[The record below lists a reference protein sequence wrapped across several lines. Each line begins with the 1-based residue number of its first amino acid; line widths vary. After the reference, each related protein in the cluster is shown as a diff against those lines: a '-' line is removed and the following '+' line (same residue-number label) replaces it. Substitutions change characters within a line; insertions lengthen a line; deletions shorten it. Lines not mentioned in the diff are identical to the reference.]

1 MQQTYN
7 PTWDLD
13 VIFPGGSDSEAFR
26 TYLKDIEKDKETFS
40 AEVEAFTPEDG
51 NVEAE
56 QLTGVVNELES
67 VMKKLREASAFI
79 SCLSAQDVTDEK
91 ASLLV
96 GKRSELRAELD
107 AIMSKFVQKLV
118 AIEDTTWVTLL
129 QHDGLAELSFV
140 LNEIGRAHV

>member
-51 NVEAE
+51 NVEEE

-96 GKRSELRAELD
+96 GK
-107 AIMSKFVQKLV
+107 
-118 AIEDTTWVTLL
+118 T
-129 QHDGLAELSFV
+129 
-140 LNEIGRAHV
+140 